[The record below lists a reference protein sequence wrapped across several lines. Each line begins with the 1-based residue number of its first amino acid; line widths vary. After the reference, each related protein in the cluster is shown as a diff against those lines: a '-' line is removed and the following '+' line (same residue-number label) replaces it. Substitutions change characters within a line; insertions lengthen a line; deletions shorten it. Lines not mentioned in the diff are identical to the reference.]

1 MSKRAPPSLGNYTIV
16 CPHCKKQEDH
26 NLTGDY
32 TSLICQICDKP
43 FEVFL
48 AKVRAKRGRKSGNTR
63 QYIIRYYSREGEG
76 EKRFTDY
83 GGSDLDLRSGDIFYL
98 CYKKLDKGPDLVCND
113 NINKFVEIKK
123 SGCFIATATCGYNS
137 IEVKTLSLFRD
148 NILIKNIGGQLF
160 TSNYYR
166 FSPYLAS
173 YIEDKNILKR
183 IIRKTLITP
192 ISLIFSTLFSLS
204 THDQIPHR
212 ADGKPIRSKP

>member
-1 MSKRAPPSLGNYTIV
+1 MSKRAPPLLGNYRIV
-16 CPHCKKQEDH
+16 CPHCQKQD
-26 NLTGDY
+26 NYVLTGDY
-32 TSLICQICDKP
+32 TGLLCQECDNP

-98 CYKKLDKGPDLVCND
+98 AYKKLHEGPDIVCNE
-113 NINKFVEIKK
+113 NINKYVEIKK
-123 SGCFIATATCGYNS
+123 GDVGGCFIATATCGYNS
-137 IEVKTLSLFRD
+137 IEVKILSLFRD
-148 NILIKNIGGQLF
+148 NILIKNVLGQLF

-173 YIEDKNILKR
+173 YIEDKNILKM
-183 IIRKTLITP
+183 ILRKTFITP
-192 ISLIFSTLFSLS
+192 ISIIFSTLFPLS
-204 THDQIPHR
+204 TRD
-212 ADGKPIRSKP
+212 D